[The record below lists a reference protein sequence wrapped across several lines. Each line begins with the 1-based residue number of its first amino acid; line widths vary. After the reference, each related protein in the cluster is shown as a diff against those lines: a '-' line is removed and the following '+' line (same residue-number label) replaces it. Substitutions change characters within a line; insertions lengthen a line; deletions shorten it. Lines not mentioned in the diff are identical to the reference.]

1 MTDRRRIKSPVRERV
16 KLSPDAEGAF
26 YRYARGFLE
35 GNLEPLADYLA
46 AGHPMDHAMRRM
58 LVEAIEG
65 HTGDGF
71 YRLSLNQKDSMKKH
85 SALRRR
91 RDLRED
97 VEIVAH
103 FRLLPA
109 EKGHWLSR
117 VKDTAVHFGVG
128 TTRVKDALRKA
139 RERQSG
145 TIAK

>member
-1 MTDRRRIKSPVRERV
+1 MTERRRIKSPVRERV

-46 AGHPMDHAMRRM
+46 AGHPMDHAMRRL

-65 HTGDGF
+65 RAGDGF
-71 YRLSLNQKDSMKKH
+71 YRLTLDKKDSMKRH
-85 SALRRR
+85 SALLRRR
-91 RDLRED
+91 AARED

-103 FRLLPA
+103 FRQLAA
-109 EKGHWLSR
+109 EKGHWLGR
-117 VKDTAVHFGVG
+117 VKATAQHFGVG
-128 TTRVKDALRKA
+128 TTRVKDALREA